1 MRTVIIYS
9 STFVHCL
16 CTGFDIRWT
25 IITRK
30 YTYISALF
38 MAEISRIVRQR
49 AHKLTE
55 RNQRCEKDQID
66 ILVEMH

>member
-1 MRTVIIYS
+1 MKV
-9 STFVHCL
+9 
-16 CTGFDIRWT
+16 FDIRWA

-30 YTYISALF
+30 NTYISALLF

>member
-1 MRTVIIYS
+1 
-9 STFVHCL
+9 
-16 CTGFDIRWT
+16 
-25 IITRK
+25 
-30 YTYISALF
+30 

-66 ILVEMH
+66 VLVEMH